1 MGMNLNIEIKK
12 NIGIFGGAF
21 NPIHIGHINIAL
33 SALNKEN
40 IDEIWFL
47 PSFRPPHKD
56 FNKIVDFKYRFEMV
70 DLAIKNIVNF
80 KNLDLEKKLYDEN
93 KIDITNTYA
102 VLKNI
107 KNIYKNYNFYLI
119 IGLDSLYQI
128 DTWVNFED
136 LIKENKF
143 IVADRKLIKKNDIS
157 KYNID
162 YKILNNET
170 INISSTEIRENIHN
184 KNFLSKYLNKDVIKY
199 IKDNKL
205 YV

>member
-1 MGMNLNIEIKK
+1 MGTNLNIEIKK

-33 SALNKEN
+33 SALNEEN

-47 PSFRPPHKD
+47 PSFKPPHKD
-56 FNKIVDFKYRFEMV
+56 FDEILNFKYRFEMV

-93 KIDITNTYA
+93 KIDITNTYE

-107 KNIYKNYNFYLI
+107 KNIYKNYSFNLI

-128 DTWVNFED
+128 DTWVNFEN

-143 IVADRKLIKKNDIS
+143 IVANRLLVENTEIS

-162 YKILNNET
+162 YKILNNEI
-170 INISSTEIRENIHN
+170 INISSTEIRENIKN
-184 KNFLSKYLNKDVIKY
+184 KNFLLKFLNKDVIKY

>member
-1 MGMNLNIEIKK
+1 
-12 NIGIFGGAF
+12 
-21 NPIHIGHINIAL
+21 
-33 SALNKEN
+33 
-40 IDEIWFL
+40 
-47 PSFRPPHKD
+47 
-56 FNKIVDFKYRFEMV
+56 MV

-143 IVADRKLIKKNDIS
+143 IVADRKLIEKNDIS

-170 INISSTEIRENIHN
+170 INISSTEIRENIQN